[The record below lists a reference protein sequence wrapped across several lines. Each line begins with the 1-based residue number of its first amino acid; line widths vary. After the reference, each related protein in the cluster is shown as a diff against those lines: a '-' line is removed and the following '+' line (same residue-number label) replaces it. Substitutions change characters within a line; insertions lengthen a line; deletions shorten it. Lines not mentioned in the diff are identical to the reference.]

1 MKISVENVL
10 RNVIRVIFWGLYVL
24 SICITVFW
32 VYAGIR
38 LGILSDSECNILPSG
53 FVIISGVLLVVIIIS
68 FWKEMIRGGYMV
80 LTLVLSIV
88 ECFIFSIT
96 MMFDCAKTNET
107 ANAVSI
113 DTAVVDAVSVDT
125 VIYNMVISDT
135 AIDTFIVNTVVVDD
149 VKMIDEAVGGE
160 ALVDT
165 AIRKR

>member
-113 DTAVVDAVSVDT
+113 DT